1 MHDTDLTQVQYII
14 CGQRDT
20 CQSVNKLF
28 KVATK
33 REKTKQKYRFFT
45 HKIVSINKYMSQT
58 MFYLI
63 PNVVI
68 TF

>member
-28 KVATK
+28 HPTTK
-33 REKTKQKYRFFT
+33 EKNQTKIYFLPT
-45 HKIVSINKYMSQT
+45 NEDLQT
-58 MFYLI
+58 NI
-63 PNVVI
+63 CPNHGLSYQ
-68 TF
+68 